1 MVELIDEQD
10 ANATNDADAAAAAD
24 ADDVVRLQLR
34 LLVGIAAFDSIAE
47 VRRVI
52 KRM

>member
-10 ANATNDADAAAAAD
+10 ATNDAAAD
-24 ADDVVRLQLR
+24 ADDDVQLR
-34 LLVGIAAFDSIAE
+34 RLDGIAAFDSIAE